1 MRIQISSDETL
12 TVSRAA
18 RLLSSIALLRDALA
32 IDSEAQVSSMTGR
45 LNNISYNGTSA
56 EQEMRDLGKALLDSN
71 ELSKGNPELVAVI
84 TQELLKA
91 SPGDG
96 VRLVSLSH
104 GSAIGI
110 IKEGIKRI
118 WRRLKEALAAAP
130 ALLPQKDTS
139 KFRQVVRN
147 QLSASP
153 LSIYSRQLVAG
164 HVVIAANAFREVA
177 ADMNAYKFEVI
188 SDEDE
193 DDEEDAESGS
203 QASASV

>member
-1 MRIQISSDETL
+1 M
-12 TVSRAA
+12 
-18 RLLSSIALLRDALA
+18 LRDALA
-32 IDSEAQVSSMTGR
+32 IDSEAQVSSMMGR

-56 EQEMRDLGKALLDSN
+56 EQEMRDLGKVLLDSN

-91 SPGDG
+91 SPSDG

-110 IKEGIKRI
+110 IKEAIKRI
-118 WRRLKEALAAAP
+118 RRRLKEALAAAP
-130 ALLPQKDTS
+130 ALLPQQDTS

-153 LSIYSRQLVAG
+153 LGIFDRQLVAG
-164 HVVIAANAFREVA
+164 HVVMAANAFREVA
-177 ADMNAYKFEVI
+177 ADMKAYKFDVI

-193 DDEEDAESGS
+193 DEDEDAESGS
-203 QASASV
+203 QGTAGV

>member
-1 MRIQISSDETL
+1 
-12 TVSRAA
+12 
-18 RLLSSIALLRDALA
+18 
-32 IDSEAQVSSMTGR
+32 
-45 LNNISYNGTSA
+45 
-56 EQEMRDLGKALLDSN
+56 
-71 ELSKGNPELVAVI
+71 VI

-118 WRRLKEALAAAP
+118 GRRLKEALAAAQ

-177 ADMNAYKFEVI
+177 ADMKADKFEVI
-188 SDEDE
+188 SDEDEDE

-203 QASASV
+203 QASASA